1 VTRRCRPL
9 RTCARQSEL
18 RKRPTGGAIVFD
30 SGTTDRGRGMELNLS
45 STVILEPRLT
55 ENLIFCPS
63 HCSPSR
69 LYAFQRV
76 ALSFCGYGDSSNWAR
91 AQDMLL
97 NTPDRGRKWL
107 QGGWKDE
114 PSPVGAEW
122 DVNVDTDSDV
132 NASEAGSRG
141 SKEENKNEV
150 YRRGREEGARLK
162 AGLDGL
168 REVVGSV
175 RKV

>member
-1 VTRRCRPL
+1 MWDADEQV
-9 RTCARQSEL
+9 
-18 RKRPTGGAIVFD
+18 D
-30 SGTTDRGRGMELNLS
+30 SKEYIPD
-45 STVILEPRLT
+45 PRLT
-55 ENLIFCPS
+55 ENLTF
-63 HCSPSR
+63 HFSPRFSSP
-69 LYAFQRV
+69 LAHSSQRV
-76 ALSFCGYGDSSNWAR
+76 ALSFCGYGDPSNWTR

-122 DVNVDTDSDV
+122 DIDVDIDTEASAED
-132 NASEAGSRG
+132 ASETGIKGSDSS
-141 SKEENKNEV
+141 SKEEKSDKEV
-150 YRRGREEGARLK
+150 FRRGRAEGARLK

-168 REVVGSV
+168 REVVSSV

>member
-1 VTRRCRPL
+1 MWDADEQV
-9 RTCARQSEL
+9 
-18 RKRPTGGAIVFD
+18 D
-30 SGTTDRGRGMELNLS
+30 SKEHIPD
-45 STVILEPRLT
+45 PRLT
-55 ENLIFCPS
+55 ENLTF
-63 HCSPSR
+63 HFSPRFSSP
-69 LYAFQRV
+69 LAHSSQRV
-76 ALSFCGYGDSSNWAR
+76 ALSFCGYGDPSNWTR

-122 DVNVDTDSDV
+122 DVDVDIDTEASTED
-132 NASEAGSRG
+132 ASEAGMKG
-141 SKEENKNEV
+141 SSNSHSSKGEKSDKEV
-150 YRRGREEGARLK
+150 YRRGRAEGARLK

-168 REVVGSV
+168 REVVSSV

>member
-1 VTRRCRPL
+1 MWDADGQV
-9 RTCARQSEL
+9 
-18 RKRPTGGAIVFD
+18 D
-30 SGTTDRGRGMELNLS
+30 SKEHIPD
-45 STVILEPRLT
+45 PRLT
-55 ENLIFCPS
+55 ENLTF
-63 HCSPSR
+63 HFSPRFSSPLAR
-69 LYAFQRV
+69 SSQRV
-76 ALSFCGYGDSSNWAR
+76 ALSFCGYGDPSNWTR

-122 DVNVDTDSDV
+122 DVNVDTDSDA
-132 NASEAGSRG
+132 NASEADSRG
-141 SKEENKNEV
+141 SKEGNKNEV